1 MSNAIS
7 EHQAAAAQQAAD
19 QKLLSTLSPSDP
31 AHQAAFAR
39 MAERRHEAER
49 EAAAATKVTAA
60 RRYVQQVSAYA
71 DSVKAAVRDV
81 AKLKPLGPVLPT
93 QRRMARQLLHNGSP
107 GAIAATPGHLEPTMR
122 ELLELQQRGQF
133 LIDNEEPVDPIVLE
147 ELSQAEAQAWSAL
160 IQRAKLI
167 AGEVG
172 A

>member
-7 EHQAAAAQQAAD
+7 EYQAAKAAQQAAD
-19 QKLLSTLSPSDP
+19 QKLIASLSPADP

-39 MAERRHEAER
+39 AVARGHQAEL
-49 EAAAATKVTAA
+49 EAAAAAKVTAA

-93 QRRMARQLLHNGSP
+93 QRRMARQLLHNGFP
-107 GAIAATPGHLEPTMR
+107 AAIAAAPGHLEPTMR

-147 ELSQAEAQAWSAL
+147 ELSQAEAAAWSAL
-160 IQRAKLI
+160 IQRAKVV
-167 AGEVG
+167 AGEV
-172 A
+172 